1 MLDQARDLAEAGE
14 AFSCYMM
21 AMFGLDPEQRGAAA
35 ATGGKRRY
43 RSSFLRL
50 IEGWG
55 FDSNGPEGAV
65 LKGWVESRFGV
76 CPSFHKEIIEQV
88 SSRAWAAYVEEKMSS
103 RFHNNA
109 IWVQLDLLF
118 EFCQWAIRRFA
129 FPGETHLTLYRGVNA
144 FDEHWIVERTA
155 KREAVIRLNNLVSF
169 SSDRGVAGCFGDT
182 ILTARVPVSKILF
195 FNGLLSSHPLKGEGE
210 YLAIGGE
217 FRVSVGIL
225 RAPRMTGPAWR
236 TARSRAYLGFA
247 IGDALGATVEFMTKS
262 EIAAQYGVHR
272 EIAGGGWLQAQA
284 RASDRRHRDGAGARP
299 LASSGAAGSTRAT
312 SARSSR
318 RG

>member
-1 MLDQARDLAEAGE
+1 MEDAGHRRRRSIGHSTNLVGRPSEQLASCAFNDAPVPLCIWGVREMNGSLFSMLERAADLAEAGE

-21 AMFGLDPEQRGAAA
+21 AMFGLDPEQRGATAS
-35 ATGGKRRY
+35 GGKRRY
-43 RSSFLRL
+43 RSSFRRL

-65 LKGWVESRFGV
+65 LKGWVESRFGI

-88 SSRAWAAYVEEKMSS
+88 SGRAWAVYVEEKMSS

-129 FPGETHLTLYRGVNA
+129 FPGKTHLTLFRGVNA

-169 SSDRGVAGCFGDT
+169 SSDRDVAGCFGDT

-195 FNGLLSSHPLKGEGE
+195 FNSLC
-210 YLAIGGE
+210 
-217 FRVSVGIL
+217 
-225 RAPRMTGPAWR
+225 PRIR
-236 TARSRAYLGFA
+236 
-247 IGDALGATVEFMTKS
+247 
-262 EIAAQYGVHR
+262 
-272 EIAGGGWLQAQA
+272 
-284 RASDRRHRDGAGARP
+284 
-299 LASSGAAGSTRAT
+299 
-312 SARSSR
+312 
-318 RG
+318 

>member
-1 MLDQARDLAEAGE
+1 MRAMEDARICRRRGIGHSTNLVGRPSEWLASCAFNDEAVPLAIWGVREMNGSLFSMLDQARDLAEAGE

-88 SSRAWAAYVEEKMSS
+88 SSRAWAAYIEEKMSS

-129 FPGETHLTLYRGVNA
+129 FPGETHLTLFRGVNA

-155 KREAVIRLNNLVSF
+155 KREAVIQLNNLVSF

-195 FNGLLSSHPLKGEGE
+195 FNGLLSSHLLKGEGE

-217 FRVSVGIL
+217 FRVSVG
-225 RAPRMTGPAWR
+225 
-236 TARSRAYLGFA
+236 Y
-247 IGDALGATVEFMTKS
+247 V
-262 EIAAQYGVHR
+262 
-272 EIAGGGWLQAQA
+272 
-284 RASDRRHRDGAGARP
+284 
-299 LASSGAAGSTRAT
+299 
-312 SARSSR
+312 
-318 RG
+318 